1 MIWNGILMSDAYGIE
16 IIQSKISIVERKQWS
31 VKTSKD
37 GWNQVTIR
45 DSQFAYS
52 GHYPASKNPV
62 MNTPLMVCG
71 LVRRLVLLK

>member
-1 MIWNGILMSDAYGIE
+1 MSDAYGIE
-16 IIQSKISIVERKQWS
+16 IIQSKIEYCGKEAMVGKNFQG
-31 VKTSKD
+31 D